1 VYAIRPGIDDETQS
15 VMSVAD
21 EIVALLDA
29 RGAAAY
35 VGEPVSVLEH
45 GLQAAHFARAAGAAD
60 ELVLATLLHDIGH
73 VLGDAPDDIAAWHT
87 DARHEQTG
95 SAWLARRFGPAVS
108 EPVRLHVAAKR
119 YLCATTPEYL
129 EKLTSASRR
138 TLELQGG
145 PMSADEVV
153 AFRREA
159 HCREAVR
166 VRLWDDAGKIEGL
179 VTAALREYL
188 ELIESLALRHA
199 PCRS

>member
-1 VYAIRPGIDDETQS
+1 MYAIRPDLDDETDS
-15 VMSVAD
+15 VMSVGD

-45 GLQAAHFARAAGAAD
+45 GLQAAHFARETGAAD
-60 ELVLATLLHDIGH
+60 ELVLAALLHDIGH
-73 VLGDAPDDIAAWHT
+73 VLGNASDDIAAWHT
-87 DARHEQTG
+87 DARHEQIG

-129 EKLTSASRR
+129 AKLTPASRR

-145 PMSADEVV
+145 PMSADEVTG
-153 AFRREA
+153 FKREA
-159 HCREAVR
+159 YCREAVR
-166 VRLWDDAGKIEGL
+166 VRLWDDRGKIEGL
-179 VTAALREYL
+179 VTAGLREYL
-188 ELIESLALRHA
+188 GLIESFALRDGA
-199 PCRS
+199 